1 MFYVSD
7 GKVYIQEGERFRKVG
22 FTAKDKVI
30 TRRELESTSV
40 VMGTVVVDAI
50 SDPTPLAREE
60 IITKFNLSENNPI
73 PVMADDEPIPAAAE
87 AQKPA
92 RRKSR
97 S

>member
-7 GKVYIQEGERFRKVG
+7 GKVYVREGDHFRNVG

-40 VMGTVVVDAI
+40 VMGTVVVDTL
-50 SDPTPLAREE
+50 SDPAPLTREE
-60 IITKFNLSENNPI
+60 IITKFNLSEGNPI
-73 PVMADDEPIPAAAE
+73 PVITEEEKAAH
-87 AQKPA
+87 K
-92 RRKSR
+92 KSR

>member
-7 GKVYIQEGERFRKVG
+7 GKVYVREEDHFRNVG

-40 VMGTVVVDAI
+40 VMGTVVVDTLN
-50 SDPTPLAREE
+50 DPTPLTREE
-60 IITKFNLSENNPI
+60 IITKFNLSEGNPI
-73 PVMADDEPIPAAAE
+73 PVIEE
-87 AQKPA
+87 AQKPVHK
-92 RRKSR
+92 KSK

>member
-7 GKVYIQEGERFRKVG
+7 GKVYIREGNRYRNVG

-40 VMGTVVVDAI
+40 VMGAVVVDTLN
-50 SDPTPLAREE
+50 DPTPLTREE
-60 IITKFNLSENNPI
+60 IITKFNLSEGNPI
-73 PVMADDEPIPAAAE
+73 PVIEE
-87 AQKPA
+87 AQKPVHK
-92 RRKSR
+92 KSK